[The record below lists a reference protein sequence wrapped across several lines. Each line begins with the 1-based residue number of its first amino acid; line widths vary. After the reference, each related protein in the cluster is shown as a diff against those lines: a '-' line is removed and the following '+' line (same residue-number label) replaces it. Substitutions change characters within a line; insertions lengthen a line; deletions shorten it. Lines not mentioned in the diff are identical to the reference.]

1 MTPVTNAVPAAD
13 PLAIGFFKIILP
25 IMVFVGVVR
34 VLMVI
39 LTPSRK
45 SRKPRKRW

>member
-1 MTPVTNAVPAAD
+1 MTPVTNAVPATDA
-13 PLAIGFFKIILP
+13 LTVGFFKIILP

-39 LTPSRK
+39 LTPSCK
-45 SRKPRKRW
+45 SRRPRKRW